1 MRTMM
6 SKWQNYAA
14 NLKRLKQ
21 IMAARKK
28 EYLLKSGKE
37 MKIAK
42 IWNRMRQ
49 LAQEARARVVV
60 IR

>member
-21 IMAARKK
+21 IMVARKK